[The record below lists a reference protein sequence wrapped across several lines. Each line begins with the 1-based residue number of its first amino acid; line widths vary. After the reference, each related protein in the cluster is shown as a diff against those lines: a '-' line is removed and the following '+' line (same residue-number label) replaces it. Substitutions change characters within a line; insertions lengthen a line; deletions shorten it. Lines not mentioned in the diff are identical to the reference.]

1 MSKMSIVNLRENTK
15 KEIEQ
20 SGLENKT
27 MEMQLSLKPFL
38 FISFSSPVL

>member
-27 MEMQLSLKPFL
+27 IEEMQLSFEAISLHIFL
-38 FISFSSPVL
+38 